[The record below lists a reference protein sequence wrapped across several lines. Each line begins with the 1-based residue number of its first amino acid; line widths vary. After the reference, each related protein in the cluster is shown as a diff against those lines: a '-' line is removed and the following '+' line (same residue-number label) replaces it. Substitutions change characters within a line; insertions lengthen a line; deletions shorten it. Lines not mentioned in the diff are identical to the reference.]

1 MEISPTGT
9 ITRFVPVHERYVF
22 MEKFVKNFATAIVL
36 IVCAMFVVRC
46 FMVADK
52 STFSKPLKTDAMTA
66 AYADGESV
74 TYTVDIQKEI
84 SDDGYFS
91 AYAFYY
97 TPESG
102 EVQLTVRWNNS
113 VYEYTD
119 MTEGHEF
126 SFYLLNETTGAKYP
140 MTAVESKDKNIYN
153 FRRLT
158 ASGVTISDTD
168 SVIAVMELRDGF
180 ESTHPIKYAEQP
192 MDECKV
198 SFGK

>member
-1 MEISPTGT
+1 
-9 ITRFVPVHERYVF
+9 

-36 IVCAMFVVRC
+36 IICAMFVIRC

-52 STFSKPLKTDAMTA
+52 STFSKPAETDLMKQ
-66 AYADGESV
+66 AYADGASV

-91 AYAFYY
+91 AYGFYY

-102 EVQLTVRWNNS
+102 EVQLAVRWNDS

-119 MTEGHEF
+119 MAEGHEF
-126 SFYLLNETTGAKYP
+126 SFYLLNETTGVKIP
-140 MTAVESKDKNIYN
+140 MTAVEAKDKNIYN

-158 ASGVTISDTD
+158 ASGVSLGDTEAM
-168 SVIAVMELRDGF
+168 VVVMQLRDGF
-180 ESTHPIKYAEQP
+180 ESTHPIKYAEQK
-192 MDECKV
+192 MKEVKV

>member
-1 MEISPTGT
+1 
-9 ITRFVPVHERYVF
+9 
-22 MEKFVKNFATAIVL
+22 MEKFVKNFATFILLAI
-36 IVCAMFVVRC
+36 CAMFVIRC

-52 STFSKPLKTDAMTA
+52 SVFSKPAVTELLKN

-74 TYTVDIQKEI
+74 TYMVEIQKEI
-84 SDDGYFS
+84 SEDGYFS

-102 EVQLTVRWNNS
+102 EVQLTVRWNDS

-119 MTEGHEF
+119 MEAGHEF

-140 MTAVESKDKNIYN
+140 LTAVDAKDRNIYN

-158 ASGVTISDTD
+158 AEGVSLGETEQM
-168 SVIAVMELRDGF
+168 VVVMELRDGF
-180 ESTHPIKYAEQP
+180 ESVHPIKYAEQQ
-192 MDECKV
+192 MDEYRLPASVRKEME
-198 SFGK
+198 